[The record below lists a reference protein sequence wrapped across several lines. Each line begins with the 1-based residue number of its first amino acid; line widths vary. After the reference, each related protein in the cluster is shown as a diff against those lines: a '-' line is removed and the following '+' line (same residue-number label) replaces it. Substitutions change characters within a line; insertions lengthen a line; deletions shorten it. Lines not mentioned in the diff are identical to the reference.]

1 MAFYLNK
8 YDVVGNLVADPELKN
23 IGKDK
28 KVCKFRIAV
37 NNPHNEEAL
46 FFYVD
51 VWGREG
57 EKCGMLKKGALV
69 FITNASVI
77 PKQYEKT
84 TPSGDVVKMSTFTI
98 NVDGYCGKV
107 QFGPKSESESES
119 ESEPSSK
126 PKYKKPN
133 PPANKKESKKE
144 PVEDPEP
151 SEDSSNADSPGEISS
166 FEEEFEF

>member
-23 IGKDK
+23 IGNDK

-37 NNPHNEEAL
+37 NNPHNEEAS

-57 EKCGMLKKGALV
+57 EKCGMLKKGAQV
-69 FITNASVI
+69 MITNASVI

-107 QFGPKSESESES
+107 QFGPKSEINSDETT
-119 ESEPSSK
+119 K
-126 PKYKKPN
+126 PKPSKKKVTKKP
-133 PPANKKESKKE
+133 KEEKPKSDE
-144 PVEDPEP
+144 PDEEV
-151 SEDSSNADSPGEISS
+151 SS

>member
-8 YDVVGNLVADPELKN
+8 YDVIGNLVADPELKS
-23 IGKDK
+23 IGNDK

-37 NNPHNEEAL
+37 NNPHNEEAS

-57 EKCGMLKKGALV
+57 EKCGMLKKGAQV
-69 FITNASVI
+69 MITNASVI

-107 QFGPKSESESES
+107 QFGPKSELTSEGDS
-119 ESEPSSK
+119 
-126 PKYKKPN
+126 
-133 PPANKKESKKE
+133 KESKTNKKTYKKKSSKKE
-144 PVEDPEP
+144 DTKPEP
-151 SEDSSNADSPGEISS
+151 EEPEEEISS

>member
-23 IGKDK
+23 IGNDK

-37 NNPHNEEAL
+37 NNPHNEEAS

-57 EKCGMLKKGALV
+57 EKCGMLKKGAQV
-69 FITNASVI
+69 MITNASVI

-107 QFGPKSESESES
+107 QFGPKSEINSDETT
-119 ESEPSSK
+119 K
-126 PKYKKPN
+126 PKPLKK
-133 PPANKKESKKE
+133 KVTKE
-144 PVEDPEP
+144 PEEEKPKPDQPDDEV
-151 SEDSSNADSPGEISS
+151 SS